1 MSVFVQTAL
10 IEEKWILCFMN
21 FGWHLTNMKQ
31 IRFRPQTCVEDNN
44 AKLISNPNFNVIS
57 LMHGQMNLCDRHE
70 ASAI

>member
-1 MSVFVQTAL
+1 
-10 IEEKWILCFMN
+10 
-21 FGWHLTNMKQ
+21 MKQ